1 MGRGL
6 GNGTLVPHPD
16 FAPVSV
22 RGIEVMLA
30 CCGDGRWLVE
40 YRVDGAGDLITP
52 PPTPPRR
59 ADELWKHSCF
69 ELFVRPDGGDG
80 YYEFNFAP
88 SGEWAAYRFSDYRTD
103 MVELPLVTPAIEWW
117 GGEMRAAVDLSGLPD
132 GDWCVGVTA
141 VIEEAGGKRSFWSL
155 AHPPGKPDFHH
166 EACFAFEV
174 PAAMRA

>member
-16 FAPVSV
+16 FVPVSV
-22 RGIEVMLA
+22 RGIDVMLA
-30 CCGDGRWLVE
+30 CGGDGRWLVE
-40 YRVDGAGDLITP
+40 YRVDGGEDLVIPATGQA
-52 PPTPPRR
+52 RR
-59 ADELWKHSCF
+59 ADELWKHTCF
-69 ELFVRPDGGDG
+69 ELFVRPEDGEG

-88 SGEWAAYRFSDYRTD
+88 SGEWAAYRFTGYRAG
-103 MVELPLVTPAIEWW
+103 MAELPLSVPAIEYW

-155 AHPPGKPDFHH
+155 AHPAGKPDFHH
-166 EACFAFEV
+166 EAGFAWEV
-174 PAAMRA
+174 PADARA

>member
-16 FAPVSV
+16 FEPVAV

-30 CCGDGRWLVE
+30 CGGDGRWLIE
-40 YRVDGAGDLITP
+40 YRVEGGGDLVAPGIAT
-52 PPTPPRR
+52 PRR
-59 ADELWKHSCF
+59 ADELWKHTCF
-69 ELFVRPDGGDG
+69 ELFVRPEGSDA
-80 YYEFNFAP
+80 YYEFNFSP
-88 SGEWAAYRFSDYRTD
+88 SGEWAAYRFTGYRAGMAD
-103 MVELPLVTPAIEWW
+103 LPLGVPAIEWW

-166 EACFAFEV
+166 EANFAWEV
-174 PAAMRA
+174 PAAA

>member
-16 FAPVSV
+16 SATVSV

-30 CCGDGRWLVE
+30 CGTDGRWLIE
-40 YRVDGAGDLITP
+40 YRVDGVEDLVTP
-52 PPTPPRR
+52 ALAAPRR
-59 ADELWKHSCF
+59 ADALWKHSCF
-69 ELFVRPDGGDG
+69 ELFIRPDGGDG

-88 SGEWAAYRFSDYRTD
+88 SGEWAAYRFTGYREGMRD
-103 MVELPLVTPAIEWW
+103 LPLAAPAIEWW

-141 VIEEAGGKRSFWSL
+141 VIEETGGKRSFWSL
-155 AHPPGKPDFHH
+155 AHPPGKPDFHQ
-166 EACFAFEV
+166 EANFVFEV